1 MIRKFQSADTEQVMK
16 TWLRGNED
24 AHSFIPKDYWKSNYS
39 MVQEQL
45 LQAEVF
51 VYEAEGTVQGFIGIQ
66 ENYLA
71 GIFVKKEVRS
81 TGIGKQLLDYV
92 KAIHPTLTL
101 NVYQRNRRA
110 MEFYKREGFSII
122 LEDIDPDT
130 GEPDYTMQWH
140 HNNKN
145 Y

>member
-1 MIRKFQSADTEQVMK
+1 MIRKFQNIDIEQVMK
-16 TWLRGNED
+16 IWLCGNED

-45 LQAEVF
+45 LQAEVY

-110 MEFYKREGFSII
+110 LEFYKREGFFIT
-122 LEDIDPDT
+122 LEDIEPDT
-130 GEPDYTMQWH
+130 GETDYTMYWH
-140 HNNKN
+140 HSKKQ
-145 Y
+145 

>member
-1 MIRKFQSADTEQVMK
+1 MIRKFQNTDIEQVMK
-16 TWLRGNED
+16 IWLCGNED

-45 LQAEVF
+45 LQAEVY

-110 MEFYKREGFSII
+110 LEFYKREGFFIT
-122 LEDIDPDT
+122 LEDIEPDT
-130 GEPDYTMQWH
+130 GKTDYTMYWH
-140 HNNKN
+140 HSKKQ
-145 Y
+145 